1 MQVAVWHFES
11 SDDQRNTITVKN
23 LLLCL
28 GNLLG
33 NGKAMLRDVIWQIC
47 PLIDFDTGNNKK
59 VPARNGI
66 DGHECNANL
75 VGVHKG
81 AGQFACND
89 ASKD

>member
-23 LLLCL
+23 LFLCL

-47 PLIDFDTGNNKK
+47 PLIYFNTWNNKE
-59 VPARNGI
+59 VSTRNGVN
-66 DGHECNANL
+66 GHKSNAHI
-75 VGVHKG
+75 VGVHEC

-89 ASKD
+89 ASKY